1 MSLRAATR
9 LVKPA
14 ARTAGR
20 FWPAVSGVAD
30 GRADSGGRAV
40 SQSPLRERNAGQ
52 LGLRVSDVVREYVE
66 NACGNPDRVE
76 FRVKQKLCERVV
88 SATMTVNELRSWQRD
103 AVGCRR
109 FPTGVGHVGR
119 RLLLVLSVS

>member
-1 MSLRAATR
+1 MR
-9 LVKPA
+9 K
-14 ARTAGR
+14 
-20 FWPAVSGVAD
+20 
-30 GRADSGGRAV
+30 
-40 SQSPLRERNAGQ
+40 RNAGQ

-88 SATMTVNELRSWQRD
+88 SATMTVNELRAWQRD

-109 FPTGVGHVGR
+109 SPMGFGHVGR

>member
-1 MSLRAATR
+1 VSLRAATR

-30 GRADSGGRAV
+30 GWADSGGRAV
-40 SQSPLRERNAGQ
+40 SHSPLRDRNAGQ

-88 SATMTVNELRSWQRD
+88 SATMTVNELR
-103 AVGCRR
+103 ACR
-109 FPTGVGHVGR
+109 T
-119 RLLLVLSVS
+119 